1 MTIDGS
7 TFILVVQLYYLMTT
21 GVANVWSNFSRGC
34 LIDPPSGWLFNQ
46 KSGLLIFFENY
57 KRSIS
62 NSLKVYTHLF
72 YANELGEPTQL
83 KNSRLHS
90 IECAY
95 ETWNEL
101 TSGGWQIVSNKFQ

>member
-1 MTIDGS
+1 MTS
-7 TFILVVQLYYLMTT
+7 
-21 GVANVWSNFSRGC
+21 GVANVRTNFSCNG

>member
-1 MTIDGS
+1 MTS
-7 TFILVVQLYYLMTT
+7 
-21 GVANVWSNFSRGC
+21 GVANVRTNFYSGS
-34 LIDPPSGWLFNQ
+34 LIDPPTGWLFNQ
-46 KSGLLIFFENY
+46 KSGLLIFFESC
-57 KRSIS
+57 KKSLS
-62 NSLKVYTHLF
+62 NNLKVYTHLF

-101 TSGGWQIVSNKFQ
+101 ISSGWQIVSYKFQ